1 MTKGDAAM
9 ISAGIAMMVLA
20 LAALVMVL
28 LTSDDSDQ
36 ESANVEEPVV
46 PQHDGLPRVL
56 TTV

>member
-1 MTKGDAAM
+1 M

-28 LTSDDSDQ
+28 VTDRTDAD
-36 ESANVEEPVV
+36 EKASAEEPVAEY
-46 PQHDGLPRVL
+46 DGLPRVL

>member
-1 MTKGDAAM
+1 M

-28 LTSDDSDQ
+28 VTDRSGGEEKAS
-36 ESANVEEPVV
+36 VEEPVV

-56 TTV
+56 TVV

>member
-1 MTKGDAAM
+1 M

-28 LTSDDSDQ
+28 LSSDDAPTED
-36 ESANVEEPVV
+36 AKVEEPVV

-56 TTV
+56 TSV